1 MIICYMRMLENLMRL
16 KYSARLVAAISVQSL
31 DGTHVFVGLHAYDRD
46 HKDGLH
52 DQLRVEQMHDVLRH
66 IAQLDPK
73 SSVIAGDL
81 NSMYPDTLSARLLK
95 KAGVIAG
102 LLPSKNPGEKQSHL
116 ERVGS
121 LSQRLSAM
129 AIGGSIKL
137 LENLGYVD
145 ADMQH
150 AGTIRSGIIHA
161 DLDHFFGKGVSFS
174 DFEKYE
180 NILSDHD
187 ALTARITY

>member
-1 MIICYMRMLENLMRL
+1 MRL

-81 NSMYPDTLSARLLK
+81 NSMYPDTFKCTA
-95 KAGVIAG
+95 
-102 LLPSKNPGEKQSHL
+102 
-116 ERVGS
+116 
-121 LSQRLSAM
+121 
-129 AIGGSIKL
+129 
-137 LENLGYVD
+137 
-145 ADMQH
+145 
-150 AGTIRSGIIHA
+150 
-161 DLDHFFGKGVSFS
+161 
-174 DFEKYE
+174 FEKSRC
-180 NILSDHD
+180 NR
-187 ALTARITY
+187 RIITVKKSWRKAIAP